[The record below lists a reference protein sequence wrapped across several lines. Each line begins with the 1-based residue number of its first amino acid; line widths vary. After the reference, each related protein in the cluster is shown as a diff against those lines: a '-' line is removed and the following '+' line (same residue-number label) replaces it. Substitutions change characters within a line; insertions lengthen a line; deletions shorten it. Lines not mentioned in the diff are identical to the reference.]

1 MAYLVGTIGSSIF
14 LTAAVCSTVVNLLAS
29 AIVDRHRLKPFLL
42 LMLLCFIFGATGLL
56 YLEQRWGFWL
66 LALGFGAGGGLWGVA
81 SNLAFI
87 RFFGPRHLGE
97 ISALNTAL
105 TVFASAVGPAAFSL
119 GLDYYGSYNVA
130 VKICLGLL
138 VLLLMA
144 AFWVRQEEVIHA
156 RHG

>member
-1 MAYLVGTIGSSIF
+1 MSS
-14 LTAAVCSTVVNLLAS
+14 AGDSGCWRLAS
-29 AIVDRHRLKPFLL
+29 ALVGA
-42 LMLLCFIFGATGLL
+42 FGALPQIWLLFVFFGLL
-56 YLEQRWGFWL
+56 
-66 LALGFGAGGGLWGVA
+66 
-81 SNLAFI
+81 
-87 RFFGPRHLGE
+87 HLGE
-97 ISALNTAL
+97 ISGLNTVL
-105 TVFASAVGPAAFSL
+105 TVFTSAVGPAAFSL

>member
-1 MAYLVGTIGSSIF
+1 MSS
-14 LTAAVCSTVVNLLAS
+14 AGDSGCWRLAS
-29 AIVDRHRLKPFLL
+29 A
-42 LMLLCFIFGATGLL
+42 
-56 YLEQRWGFWL
+56 

-87 RFFGPRHLGE
+87 RFFGPLHLGE
-97 ISALNTAL
+97 ISGLNTAL